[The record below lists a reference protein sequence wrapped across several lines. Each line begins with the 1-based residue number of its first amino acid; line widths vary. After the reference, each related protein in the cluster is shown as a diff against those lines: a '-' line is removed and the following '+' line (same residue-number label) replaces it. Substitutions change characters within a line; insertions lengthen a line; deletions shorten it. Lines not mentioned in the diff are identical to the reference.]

1 MSNVAFK
8 TLSKIAG
15 PLIFVEGV
23 NDAAYGEIVEIK
35 TANGDRR
42 QGQVLDTRQGLA
54 VIQVF
59 GPTYGLGTAGTST
72 KFSGETAMLSVS
84 DEMLGRTFDGVG
96 KPRDTGPKIISS
108 EKYDLVGAGIN
119 PYSREEPSEF
129 IQTGMSNID
138 GMNTLVRGQKLPIFS
153 GAGLPHNLLATQIA
167 RQAKVLGASENFSVV
182 FAAMGITSEEAN
194 FFIKQFEES
203 GALGRSVLFLNLSS
217 DPSMERILTPRLA
230 LTTAEFLAYEREM
243 HVLVILT
250 DMTNYC
256 EALREISA
264 AREEV
269 PGRRGYP
276 GYMYTD
282 LASIYER
289 AGKIKGRKG
298 SVTQIP
304 ILAMPADDI
313 THPIPDLTGYITE
326 GQIVLSREL
335 NRLNIQ
341 PPVDVLTSL
350 SRLMNQGIG
359 NGRTREDHRN
369 LADQLYATYAQGK
382 DARALSA
389 IVGEEALS
397 ETDRKFLKIA
407 NNFERKFVNQGIDE
421 NRSIEHTL
429 NIGWEL
435 LSNLPESEMK
445 RIKSEYITKYR
456 RRVDKETEG
465 GA

>member
-1 MSNVAFK
+1 MSSISYK
-8 TLSKIAG
+8 TVGKIAG
-15 PLIFVEGV
+15 PLMFVEGV
-23 NDAAYGEIVEIK
+23 ENAAYGEMVEIK
-35 TANGDRR
+35 LPNGERR

-54 VIQVF
+54 VVQVF
-59 GPTYGLGTAGTST
+59 GATMGLNVGGTST
-72 KFSGETAMLSVS
+72 KFLGETAQLAVS
-84 DEMLGRTFDGVG
+84 DEMLGRVFDGLG
-96 KPRDTGPKIISS
+96 NPRDNGPKVVS
-108 EKYDLVGAGIN
+108 KHKVDLVGSGIN

-153 GAGLPHNLLATQIA
+153 GAGLPHNLLAAQIA
-167 RQAKVLGASENFSVV
+167 RQAKVLGGSENFSVV

-194 FFIKQFEES
+194 FFVKQFEES
-203 GALGRSVLFLNLSS
+203 GALGRTALFLNLSS

-230 LTTAEFLAYEREM
+230 LTTAEYLAYERDM
-243 HVLVILT
+243 HVLVIMT

-282 LASIYER
+282 LSSLYER
-289 AGKIKGRKG
+289 AGKIKGRNG

-304 ILAMPADDI
+304 ILTMPADDI

-326 GQIVLSREL
+326 GQIVMSRDL
-335 NRLNIQ
+335 HRGDIH

-359 NGRTREDHRN
+359 KGRTREDHRS

-382 DARALSA
+382 DARALAA

-397 ETDRKFLKIA
+397 DLDRKFLRVA
-407 NNFERKFVNQGIDE
+407 NNFERKFVNQGMDE
-421 NRSIEHTL
+421 NRSIEQTL
-429 NIGWEL
+429 DIGWEL
-435 LSNLPESEMK
+435 LSELSDSELN
-445 RIKSEYITKYR
+445 RIKPEFIEKYR
-456 RRVDKETEG
+456 KKPSA
-465 GA
+465 GAK

>member
-1 MSNVAFK
+1 MSGVAFK
-8 TLSKIAG
+8 TLSKVAG

-23 NDAAYGEIVEIK
+23 DNAAYGEMVEIK
-35 TANGDRR
+35 LVNGERR

-54 VIQVF
+54 VVQVF
-59 GPTYGLGTAGTST
+59 GPTLGLTTSGTST
-72 KFSGETAMLSVS
+72 RFTGKTAMLSVS
-84 DEMLGRTFDGVG
+84 DEMLGRVFDGLG
-96 KPRDTGPKIISS
+96 NPRDNGPKIVS
-108 EKYDLVGAGIN
+108 KQKVDLVGAAIN

-153 GAGLPHNLLATQIA
+153 GAGLPHNLLAAQIA
-167 RQAKVLGASENFSVV
+167 RQAKVLGGSENFSVV
-182 FAAMGITSEEAN
+182 FAAIGITSEEAN
-194 FFIKQFEES
+194 FFVKQFEES
-203 GALGRSVLFLNLSS
+203 GALGRTALFLNLSS

-243 HVLVILT
+243 HVLVIIT

-282 LASIYER
+282 LSSLYER

-304 ILAMPADDI
+304 ILTMPADDI

-326 GQIVLSREL
+326 GQIVMSRDL
-335 NRLNIQ
+335 HRADIH

-359 NGRTREDHRN
+359 KGRTREDHRS

-382 DARALSA
+382 DARALAA

-397 ETDRKFLKIA
+397 ELDRKFLKIA
-407 NNFERKFVNQGIDE
+407 NNFERKFVNQGLDE
-421 NRSIEHTL
+421 NRPIEQTL
-429 NIGWEL
+429 DIGWEL
-435 LSNLPESEMK
+435 LSGLKESEMN
-445 RIKSEYITKYR
+445 RIKPEFIEKYG
-456 RRVDKETEG
+456 KKTSEG
-465 GA
+465 GD

>member
-35 TANGDRR
+35 LANGDRR
-42 QGQVLDTRQGLA
+42 QGQVLDTRKGLA
-54 VIQVF
+54 IIQVF

-96 KPRDTGPKIISS
+96 KPRDTGPKIISK

-167 RQAKVLGASENFSVV
+167 RQAKVLGTSENFSVV

-397 ETDRKFLKIA
+397 ETDKKFLKIA
-407 NNFERKFVNQGIDE
+407 NNFERKFVNQGTDE
-421 NRSIEHTL
+421 NRSIEQTL
-429 NIGWEL
+429 DIGWEL
-435 LSNLPESEMK
+435 LSHLPESEMK
-445 RIKSEYITKYR
+445 RIKSEFILKYR
-456 RRVDKETEG
+456 KRVDKESEG
-465 GA
+465 A